1 MALFGNAATRR
12 KSWDV
17 GMDMPTG
24 TPPIYSPPGAMPPDL
39 SKVAN
44 QVEPEQPKP
53 GFLDRGGFG
62 ADFLGNTVDTL
73 LQMRGV
79 GAVYDPPEQRR
90 SKLLAQQQA
99 ENRQYEEHQWLQRE
113 KWKRDN
119 PATPQPTEFERQLD
133 AGNFTADQRTKLI
146 QDYVR
151 NRANPLQAIQ
161 GFDANGNPT
170 TTWTRP
176 SAGQPQG
183 AQEPPA
189 DAIADLRSDPTGAAE
204 FDEVFGQGAAAR
216 YLGQGGAG
224 SGQPNF
230 P

>member
-12 KSWDV
+12 KPW
-17 GMDMPTG
+17 GIQPPENG
-24 TPPIYSPPGAMPPDL
+24 TPPIYSPPGTMQPGTMSPDL
-39 SKVAN
+39 SKVTN
-44 QVEPEQPKP
+44 RLEPEQAKP
-53 GFLDRGGFG
+53 GFFNRGGFG

-99 ENRQYEEHQWLQRE
+99 ENRQYEEQEWLRRE

-119 PATPQPTEFERQLD
+119 PTAPQPTEFERQLD
-133 AGNFTADQRTKLI
+133 AGNFTPEQRTKLI

-176 SAGQPQG
+176 SGGISAPTTSVGTVEDGYEFIGGDDTDPKNWRPVAG
-183 AQEPPA
+183 
-189 DAIADLRSDPTGAAE
+189 
-204 FDEVFGQGAAAR
+204 
-216 YLGQGGAG
+216 GGAG